1 MCFTAASL
9 PTPPFMFFS
18 PLISLSFDEEGVI
31 SIQVSSLRDR
41 SSSLM
46 KVVLNVHVSK
56 DGMMLQPT
64 SLFRATFQSSCKHL
78 MRRYHVDPFR
88 R

>member
-9 PTPPFMFFS
+9 LTPPFVFSS
-18 PLISLSFDEEGVI
+18 PLIGLSFGEEDVVP
-31 SIQVSSLRDR
+31 IQVSSLRDR

-78 MRRYHVDPFR
+78 M
-88 R
+88 